1 MKRGLLAGWI
11 EGMPSRYRA
20 LARQQW
26 PLALA
31 LGLFLLLQL
40 GALGFGPSA
49 QMGVGLSA
57 VLVVTAVVAPLRPFR
72 AAMVTSL
79 LLVGFAVLMT
89 AVGGHSTLQ
98 YSLAGLCG
106 AMAVL
111 AYSVRYL
118 EKAQARLSVVTLI
131 VSLEMSMAPELVRHA
146 SDLGDLVRGFLALQ
160 LFAGLMV
167 VPSLITGLYFR
178 GADRERDQRTGRK
191 VLAAQQAE
199 RMALA
204 RELHD
209 VVAHHVTGIVVQS
222 QAARIVAANNPEAV
236 AKALELIE
244 HSGTEA
250 LTAMRR
256 LVGTM
261 REGTAPGD
269 SAATQATMDLD
280 SDLRALVDRAGRSG
294 IPARLDAVP
303 GGDVPP
309 EVGRSVL
316 RLVQEAL
323 TNSGKHARNIT
334 LALVAVYRTESGL
347 RILVTDDGDG
357 GVQEPVGGSG
367 GYGLIGMRERVDLLG
382 GEFSAGPGPHHGWRV
397 EVLLPM
403 QDVEAE

>member
-1 MKRGLLAGWI
+1 MERVPA
-11 EGMPSRYRA
+11 RYRA
-20 LARQQW
+20 LLRQQW
-26 PLALA
+26 PLILV
-31 LGLFLLLQL
+31 LGLLQL
-40 GALGFGPSA
+40 GQLGAIGMGAAAQFG
-49 QMGVGLSA
+49 VLLSILLVTIA
-57 VLVVTAVVAPLRPFR
+57 VLAPLRPFR
-72 AAMVTSL
+72 AALAAAL
-79 LLVGFAVLMT
+79 LL
-89 AVGGHSTLQ
+89 GGS
-98 YSLAGLCG
+98 GIF
-106 AMAVL
+106 MAVL
-111 AYSVRYL
+111 GGQTSMQYSFTGLCAAMAILAYAVRYL
-118 EKAQARLSVVTLI
+118 DKGQARVSVVALI
-131 VSLEMSMAPELVRHA
+131 ITIEMSLSPEMARNVA
-146 SDLGDLVRGFLALQ
+146 GLGDLLQALVALQ
-160 LFAGLMV
+160 FLTALMV
-167 VPSLITGLYFR
+167 VPALIAGLYFR
-178 GADRERDQRTGRK
+178 GADREREQRTSREI
-191 VLAAQQAE
+191 VAAQQAE

-261 REGTAPGD
+261 REGSAPD
-269 SAATQATMDLD
+269 AESAASQATMDLD
-280 SDLRALVDRAGRSG
+280 ADLRTLVDRAERSG

-323 TNSGKHARNIT
+323 TNSGKHARN
-334 LALVAVYRTESGL
+334 LSLVLVAVYRTATGL

-357 GVQEPVGGSG
+357 GVQDPVGGSG

-397 EVLLPM
+397 EVLLPV
-403 QDVEAE
+403 QDVEAEQT